1 MRNRRPLASRPA
13 CQPRAANFNTWF
25 VDLKQPISGTR
36 QWDMQVNWFY
46 YNSTQ
51 ALSLSQVQS
60 TVGTLYKN
68 GTSYLNTIKK

>member
-1 MRNRRPLASRPA
+1 
-13 CQPRAANFNTWF
+13 
-25 VDLKQPISGTR
+25 
-36 QWDMQVNWFY
+36 MQVNWFY

-68 GTSYLNTIKK
+68 GTSYLNTSRSSAAPGGTQAAS